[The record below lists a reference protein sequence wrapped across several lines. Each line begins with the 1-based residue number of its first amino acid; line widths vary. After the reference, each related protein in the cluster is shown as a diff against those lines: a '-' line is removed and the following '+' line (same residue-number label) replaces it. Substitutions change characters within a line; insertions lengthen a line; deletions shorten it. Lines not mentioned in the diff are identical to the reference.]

1 MPLNLHFSGQIH
13 VPLDFIT
20 AGMADVE
27 SYDAQ
32 AILPGIYS
40 MSTGNIT
47 FDLPLPDTTRMQI
60 NSLKVTV
67 PDLIAHPQGPGTGSD
82 AATSSMVIQ
91 LYNWQ
96 SGTWDPI
103 KLTQDAYTITNPQ
116 VYAGTTGRILVQVT
130 SKDTNQ
136 IYFGKPSLSL
146 DGSALD

>member
-1 MPLNLHFSGQIH
+1 
-13 VPLDFIT
+13 
-20 AGMADVE
+20 
-27 SYDAQ
+27 
-32 AILPGIYS
+32 
-40 MSTGNIT
+40 
-47 FDLPLPDTTRMQI
+47 MQI
-60 NSLKVTV
+60 NSLTVTV

-96 SGTWDPI
+96 TDNWDSV

-116 VYAGTTGRILVQVT
+116 IYAGTTGRILVQVM

-146 DGSALD
+146 DGFALD